1 MSRPPEHVNV
11 RLMAPADI
19 RNAAHLVAEVFT
31 RDVAPSYK
39 AEGVSEFL
47 RYAAP
52 EALVA
57 RSLQGHVALVADD
70 QRHELVGVAEV
81 RDFSHI
87 SLLFVQG
94 VKQRQGIG
102 RALVSRA
109 VQLCRDR
116 NPGGTT
122 ITVNASPNSV
132 GAYERYGFVSTGL
145 EQERNGIRFVPM
157 ALAID
162 SKGDG

>member
-1 MSRPPEHVNV
+1 
-11 RLMAPADI
+11 MAPADVQE
-19 RNAAHLVAEVFT
+19 AAHLVAEVFT
-31 RDVAPSYK
+31 TDVAPSYK

-52 EALVA
+52 EALAA
-57 RSLQGHVALVADD
+57 RLVKGNAALLAED
-70 QRHELVGVAEV
+70 QHHELVGVAEV

-87 SLLFVQG
+87 SLLFVRG
-94 VKQRQGIG
+94 AKQRQGIG
-102 RALVSRA
+102 RALVSGA

-116 NPGGTT
+116 RPDGAT

-132 GAYERYGFVSTGL
+132 DAYERYGFVSTGP

-157 ALAID
+157 ALVIG
-162 SKGDG
+162 SKDGG